1 MSLVEKFDTTDGKG
15 RGLRVTEKAAA
26 GQMVTASVPFAYVL
40 DMRNAVA
47 ACHCCLQSADPT
59 TLKCCAKCKFAKYC
73 NEECQKNAWND
84 HKLECGALAKICPKV
99 PSEEVRLA
107 GRILF
112 KHYQKLKDGADKDES
127 EAYLKMAEL
136 EAHDSVKLTP
146 VENKDMENKMKILK
160 GYLTNTKLITKKKT
174 VSDEELKKIF
184 FQIKSNAFMLSD
196 RSGLQVIGSGIY
208 PSIALLNH
216 SCASNCCAI
225 QNMNK
230 VELRPLKDLEANEE
244 LLISYV
250 DPISTSIE
258 RKTELKEKYNFACRC
273 SDCCQRKNDALYIA
287 KLDHVSEEDAAK
299 WGEKSGDL
307 MEQIYKA
314 KETFNFAAMHQ
325 LSTTALV
332 QLEKVFPDSNLH
344 VLRLLQPLVDVAC
357 GMQDF
362 AVAENAAR
370 RITKVYE
377 TLLPKCHPLKGLQLM
392 RLGVVQWH
400 LMKLEEA
407 ISSFNT
413 AEALLSLTH
422 GMNHPT
428 VFDLVNLRKQC
439 QMESQIPADQLAQVR
454 AQAGFGN
461 EKPEDIQK
469 RFM

>member
-15 RGLRVTEKAAA
+15 RGLRLTGKTSA
-26 GQMVTASVPFAYVL
+26 GQMVMASKPFAYVL
-40 DMRNAVA
+40 DMKNVVA
-47 ACHCCLQSADPT
+47 ACHCCLQSSDPT
-59 TLKCCAKCKFAKYC
+59 QLKSCSKCKFAKYC
-73 NEECQKNAWND
+73 NEDCQKNAWNE
-84 HKLECGALAKICPKV
+84 HKMECGALSKITPKV

-107 GRILF
+107 ARILF
-112 KHYQKLKDGADKDES
+112 KQFQKVKDGADRDES
-127 EAYLKMAEL
+127 EALLKMAEL
-136 EAHDSVKLTP
+136 EAHENVKMTP
-146 VENKDMENKMKILK
+146 VENKDMENKVKTLK
-160 GYLTNTKLITKKKT
+160 GFLTNTKLITKKKT
-174 VSDEELKKIF
+174 LSEDEMRTIF

-196 RSGLQVIGSGIY
+196 RSGLQVIGTGIY

-216 SCASNCCAI
+216 SCAANCCAI
-225 QNMNK
+225 QSMNK
-230 VELRPLKDLEANEE
+230 VELRPLRDLEANEE
-244 LLISYV
+244 LVISYV

-258 RKTELKEKYNFACRC
+258 RKTDLKEKYNFTCRC
-273 SDCCQRKNDALYIA
+273 SDCAQRKNDGLYIA
-287 KLDHVSEEDAAK
+287 KLDHVSEEEAAK

-307 MEQIYKA
+307 MEQIYRA

-325 LSTTALV
+325 LSTTALK
-332 QLEKVFPDSNLH
+332 QLEKVFPDTNLH

-362 AVAENAAR
+362 ATAENAGR
-370 RITKVYE
+370 RIAKVYE

-407 ISSFNT
+407 ISSFNV
-413 AEALLSLTH
+413 AEAYLSLTH

-439 QMESQIPADQLAQVR
+439 EMEGQIPAEQLAQVR
-454 AQAGFGN
+454 EQAGFGA
-461 EKPEDIQK
+461 EKPEEIQK